1 MRPKSS
7 NQTIDSGVAREVT
20 RIVNASDKTQH
31 EIAHELGLERSNII
45 TMFKQGR
52 TKLPLNK
59 VVPLSRACGVD
70 PAKLMLLCLEEYQPG
85 ILEALGE
92 ALRATVTEDEAALLR
107 SIRHAKQTGCRD
119 TRKLSGKRST
129 KRNIKCSAPNLR
141 RRYITSPEALKLL
154 YEFSLKHLIC

>member
-7 NQTIDSGVAREVT
+7 YQTVDSAVAREIT
-20 RIVNASDKTQH
+20 RMVNSSEKTQH

-59 VVPLSRACGVD
+59 VVPLSRACGIE
-70 PAKLMLLCLEEYQPG
+70 PSKLMLLCLEEYQPG
-85 ILEALGE
+85 IIEALGE

-107 SIRHAKQTGCRD
+107 SIRHAKRSSEIR
-119 TRKLSGKRST
+119 TRKSA
-129 KRNIKCSAPNLR
+129 RNRAISRTGRCSASQKRVGYN
-141 RRYITSPEALKLL
+141 TSAEAMKLL
-154 YEFSLKHLIC
+154 YDFALANLVT